1 MATTAVLSRFGASDR
16 AQLAAD
22 AGRLIERLRKHGG
35 GPNGGVTRLVYS
47 PEWQAAMADIEE
59 WLLESGLA
67 VRHDAV
73 GSRVG
78 RLEGESPS
86 VVLSGSHTDP
96 VKQGGVYDGTPAVG
110 IAGCAI
116 GWLLRNMGNIG
127 RARVA

>member
-1 MATTAVLSRFGASDR
+1 LATTAVLRRFGASDR

-22 AGRLIERLRKHGG
+22 AGRLIERLRKHGA

-73 GSRVG
+73 GSRFG
-78 RLEGESPS
+78 RLQGESSS
-86 VVLSGSHTDP
+86 VVLHGSHADSAQ
-96 VKQGGVYDGTPAVG
+96 QGRRHDRT
-110 IAGCAI
+110 
-116 GWLLRNMGNIG
+116 L
-127 RARVA
+127 